1 MVSEKQIK
9 NVLKKVGTSLKFF
22 NFQTKENDSNQ
33 KINYEKAN
41 QSFWN
46 ENDSGFLFLCNLDL
60 GLEALGITVV
70 LWIPFRGIGLL
81 VVLWTTVWCYTKQP
95 TF

>member
-1 MVSEKQIK
+1 MVSEKQIE
-9 NVLKKVGTSLKFF
+9 NVFEKVEAFVKVFQISDKF
-22 NFQTKENDSNQ
+22 SNQ
-33 KINYEKAN
+33 LIFYENAN

-46 ENDSGFLFLCNLDL
+46 ENESGFLFLCNLDL

-95 TF
+95 TL